1 MQIYHRLT
9 ALPPAA
15 FGRGSAVA
23 LGFFDGVHIGHRA
36 VISAAVDCAR
46 AEGLEAAVEIEFE
59 AEGVF
64 RQRVRIKNVGQKT
77 VELTMLSCFLP
88 LFSKCIHSNP
98 GII

>member
-9 ALPPAA
+9 ALPAAA

-46 AEGLEAAVEIEFE
+46 AEGLEAAVFT
-59 AEGVF
+59 F
-64 RQRVRIKNVGQKT
+64 
-77 VELTMLSCFLP
+77 SLP
-88 LFSKCIHSNP
+88 FMAWPAHHRRGKAPPCR
-98 GII
+98 